1 MMSEL
6 NISQKSETVA
16 NESNPLIVTRRGV
29 LKGIYGLLVTCGLGG
44 LLYGLYRFMAP
55 GGGAAAPVEIPL
67 SAVPVGGSYTFQYGT
82 TPAILLHEEEGK
94 VQAFSLVCTHMA
106 CTVVW
111 QGEKKEFYCPCH
123 DGYFDAN
130 GNVLSGPPPAPLE
143 RLQVALLDDK
153 VRVGGA

>member
-6 NISQKSETVA
+6 NISQKSEIVA

-55 GGGAAAPVEIPL
+55 GGGAAAPVEVPL
-67 SAVPVGGSYTFQYGT
+67 SAGPEGGSYTFQYGT

-130 GNVLSGPPPAPLE
+130 GKVLSGPPPAPLE